1 MRKSIRS
8 RMLSLLAACAML
20 AGAAQAVVPAAG
32 FAAEN
37 LISNSTFENGT
48 ADWGIYKESGG
59 AAKLSTEDG
68 KLAMK
73 ITDRGTKNYAVQLF
87 YDIIPL
93 YQNATYKFTYEI
105 SCDKERYVEAMIQQN
120 RSRRQNRGRKPD
132 NKKPAESRPA
142 KKEPVTM
149 EDATARLLERFGK
162 KH

>member
-1 MRKSIRS
+1 MKKSIRS
-8 RMLSLLAACAML
+8 RMLSMLAACAML

-37 LISNSTFENGT
+37 LISNSTFDTGT
-48 ADWGIYKESGG
+48 TDWGIYKESGG

-93 YQNATYKFTYEI
+93 YQNATYKFSYEI
-105 SCDKERYVEAMIQQN
+105 SCDKERYVEAMIQQ
-120 RSRRQNRGRKPD
+120 K
-132 NKKPAESRPA
+132 
-142 KKEPVTM
+142 
-149 EDATARLLERFGK
+149 L
-162 KH
+162 